1 MDNFIAV
8 DVIVVGV
15 ILVVINDVDK
25 VVFVG
30 FIKMLTNGIL
40 IIPKRPRPKI
50 SPKIKIRSMK
60 KIDTPI
66 NAFFFKK
73 FSSSS
78 GSASGLSLL
87 CCSSYV
93 LFFFN

>member
-8 DVIVVGV
+8 DVIV
-15 ILVVINDVDK
+15 VVINDVDK

-40 IIPKRPRPKI
+40 IMPKRPRPKI
-50 SPKIKIRSMK
+50 SPKIKIRIMK

-66 NAFFFKK
+66 NAFFFFK
-73 FSSSS
+73 FSSLS

-87 CCSSYV
+87 CCSS
-93 LFFFN
+93 